1 MGRLIIRQL
10 QKDLQY
16 ERDRSGQL
24 DAVVAKERQKYNDLY
39 VEYEY
44 LKNASPKVSS
54 EFGYKFA
61 SYRDSEKYLR
71 EKNFELERYNSE
83 LELKIETTDKET
95 QRLGAELLTLEAELR
110 GERARNMA
118 GMSAEQLTR
127 MQQAGSNILLEME
140 DFSTNVY
147 AKEQI
152 AVKLFAQK
160 ALFSFLEICLV
171 LAKYSI
177 LALGKQVPGA
187 QPQGERGDADQPRQ
201 AVRRGPRDEGEE
213 H

>member
-1 MGRLIIRQL
+1 M
-10 QKDLQY
+10 
-16 ERDRSGQL
+16 
-24 DAVVAKERQKYNDLY
+24 
-39 VEYEY
+39 
-44 LKNASPKVSS
+44 
-54 EFGYKFA
+54 
-61 SYRDSEKYLR
+61 
-71 EKNFELERYNSE
+71 
-83 LELKIETTDKET
+83 
-95 QRLGAELLTLEAELR
+95 R
-110 GERARNMA
+110 GERA

-160 ALFSFLEICLV
+160 ALFSFLELCFV

-177 LALGKQVPGA
+177 LALGMSFSSMWVFA
-187 QPQGERGDADQPRQ
+187 C
-201 AVRRGPRDEGEE
+201 VTILLY